1 MYYIYRE
8 ITFSAAH
15 RLREYHGKCENL
27 HGHNWKVRAY
37 LKSVDLDDLGMVVD
51 FGVLDK
57 KLKEISELLD
67 HKYLNEIEPFDKL
80 NPSAENIA
88 KFIFASL
95 KAEFNGPRVFVHR
108 VMVWESEKSCAI
120 YEE

>member
-1 MYYIYRE
+1 MYYIYKE

-27 HGHNWKVRAY
+27 HGHNWKVRVY
-37 LKSVDLDDLGMVVD
+37 LKSETLDDLGMVVD
-51 FGVLDK
+51 FSILKK
-57 KLKEISELLD
+57 KLNEIADLLD
-67 HKYLNEIEPFDKL
+67 HKYLNEVPPFDKL

-88 KFIFASL
+88 KFFFDKL
-95 KAEFNGPRVFVHR
+95 KEHFNGPVFVHK
-108 VMVWESEKSCAI
+108 VMVWESEGSCAI